1 MPSKNTK
8 NDVWKYIDRRGGNDE
23 CWVWT
28 GPQGGRASELR
39 PYFGYDGKRSIAYRL
54 VWELVHGEEP
64 PSDKMI
70 LHSCDNGRMPIG
82 CCNPRHMSLGDVQQ
96 NSNDMKERE
105 RHGLPHNSVKAIK
118 RLLQQGRQHNDIADL
133 YGVSRE
139 LITAIANG
147 RVYQHVKE

>member
-1 MPSKNTK
+1 
-8 NDVWKYIDRRGGNDE
+8 
-23 CWVWT
+23 
-28 GPQGGRASELR
+28 
-39 PYFGYDGKRSIAYRL
+39 
-54 VWELVHGEEP
+54 
-64 PSDKMI
+64 
-70 LHSCDNGRMPIG
+70 
-82 CCNPRHMSLGDVQQ
+82 MSLGDVQQ